1 MSKHYTHKELDN
13 MFADIRINYAAI
25 IMDLEE
31 RIAHPRKM
39 LGFIGKQVKA
49 SSAANFKLQEK
60 CIDSLNLAGLAESK
74 RLYAITNTHHKSPE
88 IYKARKDF
96 AHEFH
101 KLLTVIFQEKS
112 KNLPQAPCQELPRVL
127 NLMNNKRTGLAPY
140 EIASTSRLIS
150 KYYKNE
156 HRDKVSSPQ
165 HHHHPPPDNTD
176 GGMGAPTSTYKID
189 APDVPVTGYMPQV
202 PTHKPTSNKATER
215 VAINLTIGGG
225 RRLTRRR
232 SSNRRRKT
240 ACKRRQ

>member
-1 MSKHYTHKELDN
+1 MSKHYTHNDLDRI
-13 MFADIRINYAAI
+13 FADIRINYAAI

-31 RIAHPRKM
+31 RLAHPRKM

-74 RLYAITNTHHKSPE
+74 RLYAITNTHQKSPE

-101 KLLTVIFQEKS
+101 KLLTFIFQEKS
-112 KNLPQAPCQELPRVL
+112 KNLPPAPCQELPRVL
-127 NLMNNKRTGLAPY
+127 NLMANKRTGIAPY

-150 KYYKNE
+150 TYYKNE
-156 HRDKVSSPQ
+156 RRDKVSSPK
-165 HHHHPPPDNTD
+165 HHPPPPD

-202 PTHKPTSNKATER
+202 PTHIPKATSNK
-215 VAINLTIGGG
+215 VAINLTAIGG
-225 RRLTRRR
+225 RRRTRRR

-240 ACKRRQ
+240 ARRQ

>member
-1 MSKHYTHKELDN
+1 MSKHYTHKDLDRI
-13 MFADIRINYAAI
+13 FADIRINYAAI

-31 RIAHPRKM
+31 RLAHPRKM

-101 KLLTVIFQEKS
+101 KLLTFIFQEKS
-112 KNLPQAPCQELPRVL
+112 KNLPPAPCQELPRVL
-127 NLMNNKRTGLAPY
+127 NLMANKRTGLAPY

-156 HRDKVSSPQ
+156 HRDEVSPPKHQPPSP
-165 HHHHPPPDNTD
+165 D
-176 GGMGAPTSTYKID
+176 GGMGEQPYITGAPE
-189 APDVPVTGYMPQV
+189 P
-202 PTHKPTSNKATER
+202 PTHTPIILPSIPTHTKTEK
-215 VAINLTIGGG
+215 VAINLTAIGG
-225 RRLTRRR
+225 RRRRTRRR

-240 ACKRRQ
+240 VCRQ